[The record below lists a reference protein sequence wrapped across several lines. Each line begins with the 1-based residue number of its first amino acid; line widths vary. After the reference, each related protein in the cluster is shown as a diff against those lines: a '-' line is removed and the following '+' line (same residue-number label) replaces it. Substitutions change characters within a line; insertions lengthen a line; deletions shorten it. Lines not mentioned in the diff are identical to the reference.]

1 MFGLKIF
8 VRVQTFRRGPPDK
21 DTRHPNFC
29 TKREKKPWASWES
42 GPYFAPQLV
51 RGYHHFCGAGRGVDP
66 PSPRCASHVWK
77 YSYEMFFSNIAGKWN
92 IPVYCF
98 QHMIA
103 TLEVTS
109 FVIGMENRR
118 GQPRTSRALNEE
130 FCVNIKTVCL
140 LDWGWGWCNVDGILN
155 VVKMIEPG
163 CQECWRGFDL
173 VSWSCNFE
181 IELLC
186 MGSLFALLEL
196 FQLTRLTLY
205 LDSLVFA
212 RLARLT

>member
-1 MFGLKIF
+1 MSILRIRPLFCPATCPWLRSFLRGGAGCGPPLTTVRISCLKIF
-8 VRVQTFRRGPPDK
+8 LRDV
-21 DTRHPNFC
+21 
-29 TKREKKPWASWES
+29 
-42 GPYFAPQLV
+42 
-51 RGYHHFCGAGRGVDP
+51 
-66 PSPRCASHVWK
+66 
-77 YSYEMFFSNIAGKWN
+77 FSNIAGKWN

-130 FCVNIKTVCL
+130 FCVNINTVCL
-140 LDWGWGWCNVDGILN
+140 LDWDWDWDWGWRNVDGILN

-163 CQECWRGFDL
+163 CQEYWRGFDL

-186 MGSLFALLEL
+186 MGSLFALLDW
-196 FQLTRLTLY
+196 FQLIRLTLH